1 MHAVAQKVNVQH
13 KPKSP
18 PVSDAKCVV
27 LVFFLPP
34 PDFQCQFVQ
43 LSVGQKLDLLTKGHC
58 NDFSD
63 FFESSQGSC
72 KFACFSIFGFV

>member
-27 LVFFLPP
+27 LVFFFASPR
-34 PDFQCQFVQ
+34 
-43 LSVGQKLDLLTKGHC
+43 LSVPIC
-58 NDFSD
+58 SAFSRA
-63 FFESSQGSC
+63 EVGLAYQRPL
-72 KFACFSIFGFV
+72 